1 MQHTGLMKD
10 HTVMSQKLGILVN
23 SLDFA
28 DHVIELAR
36 AANAKGK
43 GVRIHLSMQ
52 GIFLIQDKAFDERS
66 RFAGITVC
74 RESVE
79 SMDLPEKIREITSDL
94 MVESSELSRVLA
106 DCSRCV
112 AL

>member
-1 MQHTGLMKD
+1 MN
-10 HTVMSQKLGILVN
+10 QKLGILVN
-23 SLDFA
+23 SLDFT
-28 DHVIELAR
+28 DEVIELAL

-52 GIFLIQDKAFDERS
+52 GIFLIQDKSFNELS
-66 RFAGITVC
+66 RIAGITIC

-79 SMDLPEKIREITSDL
+79 VMDLSGNIREITSDL
-94 MVESSELSRVLA
+94 MVESSELSQVLA

-112 AL
+112 VL

>member
-1 MQHTGLMKD
+1 MN
-10 HTVMSQKLGILVN
+10 QKLGILVN
-23 SLDFA
+23 SLDFTA
-28 DHVIELAR
+28 QVIELAR

-52 GIFLIQDKAFDERS
+52 GIFLIQDKSFDELS
-66 RFAGITVC
+66 RIASITIC
-74 RESVE
+74 RESAE
-79 SMDLPEKIREITSDL
+79 SMNLPENIREITSDL
-94 MVESSELSRVLA
+94 IVESSELSQVLA

>member
-1 MQHTGLMKD
+1 MN
-10 HTVMSQKLGILVN
+10 QKLGILVN
-23 SLDFA
+23 SLDFV

-52 GIFLIQDKAFDERS
+52 GIFMMQDKSFDELS
-66 RFAGITVC
+66 RIAGITVC

-79 SMDLPEKIREITSDL
+79 SMDLPDNIRKNTSDL
-94 MVESSELSRVLA
+94 MVESSELSQVLA